1 MQDIIFLWGDKMLIQ
16 ELVLELRN
24 VIGDNNLDEP
34 NITDDEL
41 KTILKNSAAVYSRIK
56 NIVKVIEIPYD
67 KTEEY
72 YDLPVDCYKTKKVL
86 LKELGI
92 YLNFTDNLT
101 QIILENLPDVDSGT
115 LKITYSRYFSPE
127 EIDEREHDLYFLYCE
142 ALCYKLMAS
151 KTAEL
156 IKFSTGEK
164 IVDESLIS
172 EKYLK
177 LFKETEKN
185 FKKKIVKAYGKR
197 ANNMLENLD
206 YDLPGPP
213 IGEQP

>member
-1 MQDIIFLWGDKMLIQ
+1 MLIQ
-16 ELVLELRN
+16 ELILELRN

-41 KTILKNSAAVYSRIK
+41 KTILRNAAAAYSRLKNVIK
-56 NIVKVIEIPYD
+56 NVEISYD
-67 KTEEY
+67 KTEDVYE
-72 YDLPVDCYKTKKVL
+72 LPTDAYKTKKVV

-92 YLNFTDNLT
+92 FLNFTDNLT
-101 QIILENLPDVDSGT
+101 QIILETLPDADSGT

-127 EIDEREHDLYFLYCE
+127 EVDERELDIYFICAE

-151 KTAEL
+151 KTADL

-177 LFKETEKN
+177 LYKETEKL
-185 FKKKIVKAYGKR
+185 FKSKVVKAYGKR
-197 ANNMLENLD
+197 YNNVLENLD
-206 YDLPGPP
+206 YNLPYPP

>member
-1 MQDIIFLWGDKMLIQ
+1 MLIQ

-24 VIGDNNLDEP
+24 VIGDNNLEEP

-41 KTILKNSAAVYSRIK
+41 KTILRSASSMYSRIK
-56 NIVKVIEIPYD
+56 NIVKSFEMPYD

-72 YDLPVDCYKTKKVL
+72 YDLPIDSYKVKKVL
-86 LKELGI
+86 LKELN
-92 YLNFTDNLT
+92 LNLIFKDNLN
-101 QIILENLPDVDSGT
+101 QFILENLPDVDSGT

-127 EIDEREHDLYFLYCE
+127 EIDERELDIYFLGCE

-164 IVDESLIS
+164 IIDESLIS
-172 EKYLK
+172 DKYLK
-177 LFKETEKN
+177 LFKETEKV
-185 FKKKIVKAYGKR
+185 FKNKVIKAYGKR
-197 ANNMLENLD
+197 VNNVLENLD
-206 YDLPGPP
+206 YDLPYPTL
-213 IGEQP
+213 GETP

>member
-1 MQDIIFLWGDKMLIQ
+1 MTIQ
-16 ELVLELRN
+16 ELILELRN
-24 VIGDNNLDEP
+24 YIGDISDEP
-34 NITDDEL
+34 NITDNEL

-56 NIVKVIEIPYD
+56 NIIKFVEMPYD
-67 KTEEY
+67 KTEEF
-72 YDLPVDCYKTKKVL
+72 YDLPIDCYKTKKVL
-86 LKELGI
+86 LKEQNLELKFI
-92 YLNFTDNLT
+92 DNLT
-101 QIILENLPDVDSGT
+101 QVILEDLPDVDSGT

-127 EIDEREHDLYFLYCE
+127 EIDERELDLLFLYAE

-185 FKKKIVKAYGKR
+185 FKRKIVKAYGKR

-206 YDLPGPP
+206 YPLPWPTM
-213 IGEQP
+213 GETP